1 MWRLS
6 ISSALCL
13 LLTSGL
19 TAAKEPVRER
29 GVLAEM
35 QSVSCGYMQKSG
47 STVAG
52 VLITGAQHT
61 KQQELLCQ
69 EYVLKADRV
78 TYRIRPKD
86 EKHPVLLRVGDE
98 AEFRLKK
105 DEMLLRIPETD
116 NKERE
121 YIVVSMIASSEFS
134 TAINK
139 TQHPPKPHG
148 IKLDANADTSEQ
160 PPTPEPPSSQETSHS
175 APVPPASAPLTATA
189 QAPVAESTS
198 LARDASLKIDS
209 TPPGAEIFIDS
220 SSAGR
225 TPAILSVRPGT
236 HSVQVVLPGYIDW
249 VSTTNAAPGTQQQ
262 VTANL
267 SRR

>member
-1 MWRLS
+1 MSVL
-6 ISSALCL
+6 A
-13 LLTSGL
+13 
-19 TAAKEPVRER
+19 AAKGPVRER

-35 QSVSCGYMQKSG
+35 QSVSCGTMQKSG

-61 KQQELLCQ
+61 KSRELLCQ

-78 TYRIRPKD
+78 TYRIRPKE
-86 EKHPVLLRVGDE
+86 EKHPILLRVGDE

-134 TAINK
+134 NAINK

-148 IKLDANADTSEQ
+148 IRLDANADTSEQ
-160 PPTPEPPSSQETSHS
+160 PPTPAPPPAQSAPQS
-175 APVPPASAPLTATA
+175 APVPTASSPLTAVA
-189 QAPVAESTS
+189 QAPAVETKS
-198 LARDASLKIDS
+198 LAGDAALKIDS

-220 SSAGR
+220 SSAGH
-225 TPAILSVRPGT
+225 TPATLNVRPGT
-236 HSVQVVLPGYIDW
+236 HSVQVVLPGYKDW
-249 VSTTNAAPGTQQQ
+249 VGTINAAPGTQQQ

-267 SRR
+267 ARQ